1 MIRGLSNKIFGYD
14 LTKEMNN
21 QGVTCKIVEKEADLI
36 EWVLSKMDSIDSDM
50 IIGIDLYSNV
60 METIMNRS
68 REVGVA
74 NLNRLGRINRIR
86 REDYNK
92 DKKD

>member
-1 MIRGLSNKIFGYD
+1 
-14 LTKEMNN
+14 
-21 QGVTCKIVEKEADLI
+21 
-36 EWVLSKMDSIDSDM
+36 MDSIDSDM

>member
-1 MIRGLSNKIFGYD
+1 
-14 LTKEMNN
+14 MNN